1 VATNCQIDRVVRV
14 RGHWTVMTS
23 APTTPT
29 ATGQV
34 ITLRG
39 EQELMSRA
47 GHLFAARA
55 EFICAATDLSTWAAP
70 GRHEAATATMR
81 ERLASGAEVYKMYN
95 PGAVIDPTDAQF
107 LLAAVAAGAHVRI
120 CLAELAH
127 ETIIIDRRVVILAG
141 PSVAGVREYSVV
153 FAPEVV
159 AGVRSLFL
167 ATWQAATELAEYL
180 PARPPHVDEQ
190 GLTILRLLS
199 AGQKDETAARSMG
212 LSVRT
217 YRRRVAEL
225 MTLLGADSR
234 FQAGVRARALG
245 LRW

>member
-1 VATNCQIDRVVRV
+1 
-14 RGHWTVMTS
+14 MTS
-23 APTTPT
+23 APTTPPS
-29 ATGQV
+29 ATV

-39 EQELMSRA
+39 EQELMARA
-47 GHLFAARA
+47 GHLFAPRE
-55 EFICAATDLSTWAAP
+55 EFICAANDLSTWAAT
-70 GRHEAATATMR
+70 GSRDAAAARMR
-81 ERLASGAEVYKMYN
+81 ERIAAGVTVRKMYN
-95 PGAVIDPTDAQF
+95 PSALADPADAGH
-107 LLAAVAAGAHVRI
+107 LLEVAAAGVDVRI

-141 PSVAGVREYSVV
+141 PPVAGVREYSVV

-167 ATWQAATELAEYL
+167 TTWQAATELAEYL
-180 PARPPHVDEQ
+180 PASPPHLDEQ

-225 MTLLGADSR
+225 MTLLGAESR

>member
-1 VATNCQIDRVVRV
+1 M
-14 RGHWTVMTS
+14 VMTT

-47 GHLFAARA
+47 GHLFAARE
-55 EFICAATDLSTWAAP
+55 EFICAATDLSTWTAP
-70 GRHEAATATMR
+70 GTHEAAAATMR
-81 ERLASGAEVYKMYN
+81 ERLAAGAAVYKMYN
-95 PGAVIDPTDAQF
+95 PRAVVDPTDAQF
-107 LLAAVAAGAHVRI
+107 LVAAVRAGVHVRI

-141 PSVAGVREYSVV
+141 PPVAGVREYSVV

-167 ATWQAATELAEYL
+167 STWQAATELTEYL

-190 GLTILRLLS
+190 GLAILRLLS

-225 MTLLGADSR
+225 MTLLGAESR

>member
-1 VATNCQIDRVVRV
+1 
-14 RGHWTVMTS
+14 MTT
-23 APTTPT
+23 APTTPPS
-29 ATGQV
+29 ATV

-39 EQELMSRA
+39 EQELMARA
-47 GHLFAARA
+47 GHLFAARE
-55 EFICAATDLSTWAAP
+55 EFICAATDLSTWAAS
-70 GRHEAATATMR
+70 GTHEAAIAVMR
-81 ERLASGAEVYKMYN
+81 ERLAAGARVYKMYN
-95 PGAVIDPTDAQF
+95 PGAVVDPTDAHF
-107 LLAAVAAGAHVRI
+107 LLAAAQAGVHVRI
-120 CLAELAH
+120 CLADLAH

-141 PSVAGVREYSVV
+141 PPVAGVREYSVV

-167 ATWQAATELAEYL
+167 TTWQTATELAEYL

-225 MTLLGADSR
+225 MTLLGAESR

>member
-1 VATNCQIDRVVRV
+1 
-14 RGHWTVMTS
+14 MTS
-23 APTTPT
+23 APTTPPS
-29 ATGQV
+29 V

-39 EQELMSRA
+39 EQELMARA
-47 GHLFAARA
+47 GHLFAPRE
-55 EFICAATDLSTWAAP
+55 EFICAATDMTTWAAP
-70 GRHEAATATMR
+70 GIHEAAAARMR
-81 ERLASGAEVYKMYN
+81 ERKAAGVQVYKMYN
-95 PGAVIDPTDAQF
+95 PRALADPADVGH
-107 LLAAVAAGAHVRI
+107 LLAAAAAGVQIRI
-120 CLAELAH
+120 CLATLAH
-127 ETIIIDRRVVILAG
+127 ETIIIDRRVAILAG
-141 PSVAGVREYSVV
+141 PPVDGVRGYSVV
-153 FAPEVV
+153 FAAEVV

-167 ATWQAATELAEYL
+167 TTWQGATELSEYL
-180 PARPPHVDEQ
+180 PASPPVVDEQ